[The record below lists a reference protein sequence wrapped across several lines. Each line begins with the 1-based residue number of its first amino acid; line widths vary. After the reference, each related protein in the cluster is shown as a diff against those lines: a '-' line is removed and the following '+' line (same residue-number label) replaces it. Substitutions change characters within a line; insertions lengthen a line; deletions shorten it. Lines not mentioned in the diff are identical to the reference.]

1 MEITFAQFIDF
12 GVRVRFGSCT
22 MSARF
27 AKADADDVAVRYG
40 PIVQMIEVRR

>member
-1 MEITFAQFIDF
+1 MEVTFAQFIDF

-22 MSARF
+22 MLARF
-27 AKADADDVAVRYG
+27 AKADDDDLAVRYE

>member
-1 MEITFAQFIDF
+1 MEVTFAQFIDF
-12 GVRVRFGSCT
+12 GVRVGFGSCT

-27 AKADADDVAVRYG
+27 AKADADDLAVRYA